1 MPTAARC
8 LGFYCRWFELESGFC
23 RSLNQMELMPDGLRI
38 AALVLE
44 WGRLSFVL
52 GVFAFMLLL
61 EQSRDTK
68 LKQIVLPV
76 LLAYVI
82 AGRLGYALEHFNSIS
97 LELLDPRKGA
107 LSWYWGV
114 AGALVVVLWKA
125 RVLLLAVAS
134 RALLAG
140 LISFVPL
147 LLKPVSDTAKPVL
160 IVSSFQRLNSEG
172 TLETVKFSD
181 LKRPML
187 LNVWAT
193 WCGPC
198 RSEMPLL
205 VDAAKNGAQIVFVN
219 ANETSNA
226 IQKYLQTE
234 NLQASSL
241 LDDGSLQREFQ
252 VIGLPTTIL
261 IGKNSQIL
269 ERKFGALDAATLAD
283 LLEKMKAQ

>member
-1 MPTAARC
+1 
-8 LGFYCRWFELESGFC
+8 
-23 RSLNQMELMPDGLRI
+23 MELMPDGLKI
-38 AALVLE
+38 GALVLE
-44 WGRLSFVL
+44 WSRLSFVL
-52 GVFAFMLLL
+52 GVFAFMFLL

-68 LKQIVLPV
+68 LKQIVPWV
-76 LLAYVI
+76 VLAYVV
-82 AGRLGYALEHFNSIS
+82 AGRLGYALEHLASIS
-97 LELLDPRKGA
+97 FELLDPRKGA

-114 AGALVVVLWKA
+114 AGALVAVVWKA
-125 RVLLLAVAS
+125 RALMLPVIS
-134 RALLAG
+134 RAFLAG

-147 LLKPVSDTAKPVL
+147 LLKPISDTVKPVV
-160 IVSSFQRLNSEG
+160 IESNFQRLNADG
-172 TLETVKFSD
+172 TLENVQFSE

-205 VDAAKNGAQIVFVN
+205 VNAAKNGAQIVFVN
-219 ANETSNA
+219 SGETSST
-226 IQKYLQTE
+226 IQNYFQTE
-234 NLQASSL
+234 NLQVSSL
-241 LDDGSLQREFQ
+241 LEDGSLQRALR

-283 LLEKMKAQ
+283 LLEKMNHQ